1 MNTNNEKQIVK
12 KDQSILPTS
21 ESRINTIFESLTS
34 SLSDQE
40 KKDLAKSIIERRI
53 DLDFK
58 QVEAEDKNRNY
69 NNHIDN
75 TIRHI
80 QEVEKTTQ
88 SDYSYNTSTQNANG
102 KTIIEFKRD
111 NVTIK
116 RDNNIKIIV
125 IIIAV
130 VTLALLFLS

>member
-1 MNTNNEKQIVK
+1 MNVNNEKQIVN

-21 ESRINTIFESLTS
+21 QSRINTIFESLTS

-58 QVEAEDKNRNY
+58 QVEAEDKNRIY
-69 NNHIDN
+69 NQHIDN
-75 TIRHI
+75 TIKHI
-80 QEVEKTTQ
+80 QEVEKTTK
-88 SDYSYNTSTQNANG
+88 SDYKYNTSTENANG
-102 KTIIEFKRD
+102 KTNIEFKRS
-111 NVTIK
+111 
-116 RDNNIKIIV
+116 NNITLIV

-130 VTLALLFLS
+130 VILTFLFLS